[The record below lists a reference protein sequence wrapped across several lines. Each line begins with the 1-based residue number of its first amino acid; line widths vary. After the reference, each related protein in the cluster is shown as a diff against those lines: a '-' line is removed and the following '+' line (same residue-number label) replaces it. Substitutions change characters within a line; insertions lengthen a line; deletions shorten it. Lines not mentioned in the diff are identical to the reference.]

1 MNLLQDYSLL
11 IAVTLPVAAVAGMN
25 LFLAFTGERDTLML
39 PGLMSF
45 APVEI
50 DAWPTEVRVVREEG
64 ARKIDTVRAPANE
77 ELEELVA

>member
-11 IAVTLPVAAVAGMN
+11 IAVTLPVAAIVGMN
-25 LFLAFTGERDTLML
+25 LFLALTGETDTLML
-39 PGLMSF
+39 PGLMTF

-50 DAWPTEVRVVREEG
+50 DARGSDVRVVREEG
-64 ARKIDTVRAPANE
+64 ARRIDTVRVPANE